1 MSGATVLL
9 ADRSMAVR
17 AALRRLLEA
26 APGIEVV
33 ADAADGE
40 RAVLL
45 AIEKSPSA
53 IVLDFNLPALS
64 GRNLV
69 EKLIARTSASVF
81 VLTPRRDYESTRL
94 AMALHRLG
102 VVAVYPKPEVPQEW
116 SALGQTLS
124 ETLRDLGKRQ
134 KDPTRGSVKARDVR
148 VSTRQLRYVAV
159 GGSTGGPGAIYEML
173 SALGSP
179 IRVGV
184 AIVQH
189 ISGGF
194 EGAFTEW
201 LKGELGLD
209 VSVARNGEQLAAGKV
224 RVAPSDQHM
233 LLGANGDL
241 RLDRLTAPINGHRP
255 AVEVLFRSL
264 LGFPRSRVAAVLLS
278 GMGSDGAAAMGEL
291 RGAGVLTIAQDQ
303 ASCAVYGMPR
313 AAIEARAAAFDL
325 APKRIGHLLA
335 KGEAFGGE

>member
-1 MSGATVLL
+1 L
-9 ADRSMAVR
+9 D
-17 AALRRLLEA
+17 A

-33 ADAADGE
+33 GDAGDGE

-53 IVLDFNLPALS
+53 VILDLNLPTLS
-64 GRNLV
+64 GRSLV
-69 EKLIARTSASVF
+69 EKLVARTSASVF
-81 VLTPRRDYESTRL
+81 VLTPRRNQESTRL

-102 VVAVYPKPEVPQEW
+102 VVAVYPKPEVPHEW

-124 ETLRDLGKRQ
+124 DTLQNLGKR
-134 KDPTRGSVKARDVR
+134 KMYSPHGPVKPRDAR

-173 SALGSP
+173 SALRSP

-194 EGAFTEW
+194 EGALSQW
-201 LKGELGLD
+201 LQGELGLD
-209 VSVARNGEQLAAGKV
+209 VSVARNGEHLAAGKV
-224 RVAPSDQHM
+224 RIAPSDQHM
-233 LLGANGDL
+233 SLSANGHV
-241 RLDRLTAPINGHRP
+241 RLDRLTAPVNGHRP

-264 LGFPRSRVAAVLLS
+264 LKFPQSRVAAVLLS
-278 GMGSDGAAAMGEL
+278 GMGSDGATAMGEL
-291 RGAGVLTIAQDQ
+291 RGCGVLTIAQNQ

-335 KGEAFGGE
+335 KGEAIGDG